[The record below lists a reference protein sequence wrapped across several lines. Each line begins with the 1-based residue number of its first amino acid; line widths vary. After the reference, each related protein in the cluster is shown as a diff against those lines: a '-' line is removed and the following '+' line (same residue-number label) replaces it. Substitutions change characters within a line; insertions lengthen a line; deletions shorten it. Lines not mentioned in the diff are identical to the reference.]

1 MLFSLARSINQPI
14 FVQSSRIGAF
24 VIFIFIFITIVKTL
38 PRTIFLLVNVVLHTA
53 VTLLYYSSLIYFVK
67 PRKVPRST
75 VYGFSQFIRYGNQQY
90 RYFSK
95 YLFLNIYNLFAFQKR
110 ILHLRIENLFPKK
123 KKKIKIIGNSQENF
137 LLKFYYYFRICVL

>member
-75 VYGFSQFIRYGNQQY
+75 VYGFS
-90 RYFSK
+90 
-95 YLFLNIYNLFAFQKR
+95 
-110 ILHLRIENLFPKK
+110 
-123 KKKIKIIGNSQENF
+123 
-137 LLKFYYYFRICVL
+137 